1 MDFHYISSHFFSEAR
16 LGADYSRGC
25 KGGMGLSEAFLVNRR
40 VHEGCVCTH
49 FFSALS
55 DSDRGS
61 HTHVKRVFS
70 QPVNLSFIIN
80 ATDI

>member
-16 LGADYSRGC
+16 LGADCSRGS
-25 KGGMGLSEAFLVNRR
+25 KGGMGLSEAFFVNGR

-61 HTHVKRVFS
+61 HTHVKRVFFS
-70 QPVNLSFIIN
+70 AGEFDFHYKRN
-80 ATDI
+80 